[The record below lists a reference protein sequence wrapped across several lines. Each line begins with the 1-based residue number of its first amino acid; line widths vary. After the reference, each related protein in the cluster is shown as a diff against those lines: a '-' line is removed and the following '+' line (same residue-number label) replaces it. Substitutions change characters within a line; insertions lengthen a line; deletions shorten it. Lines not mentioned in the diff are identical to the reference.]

1 MIRPRSLLA
10 FELGWRLWIGVYG
23 AVTTSYTRKP
33 HNRRRQRKATAT
45 VAASI
50 ATLIGVASPA
60 AADPWG
66 TGGTHTGWKPD
77 ANPHTY
83 CFRIGQLG
91 ATDRNRVHDTYD
103 ITDQNS
109 DMNALHLTTCTVDTD
124 VWWGE
129 VNLGLYRGEYECI
142 TRNGSTCA
150 SADVRMDT
158 TELQDSGDMG
168 GTYDSNFR
176 KTACHENG
184 HSMGLTHYKTEPFM
198 DPPLGQQDC
207 MISGPVNND
216 AIWRVYAAHHKDHI
230 NNDAF

>member
-1 MIRPRSLLA
+1 MTSHAREPRAGLARRKAAVAVGTSVAALLA
-10 FELGWRLWIGVYG
+10 
-23 AVTTSYTRKP
+23 
-33 HNRRRQRKATAT
+33 
-45 VAASI
+45 AAP
-50 ATLIGVASPA
+50 PA
-60 AADPWG
+60 GSDPWG
-66 TGGTHTGWKPD
+66 DGNADTGWRPD

-91 ATDRNRVHDTYD
+91 TADRNRVHDTNT

-109 DMNALHLTTCTVDTD
+109 QMNALHLTSCTVDTD

-129 VNLGLYRGEYECI
+129 VNLGLYRGQYECI
-142 TRNGSTCA
+142 TRSGSTCL
-150 SADVRMDT
+150 SSDVRMDT
-158 TELQDSGDMG
+158 TELQDDGGLG

-184 HSMGLTHYKTEPFM
+184 HSMGLTHYKVAAFP
-198 DPPLGQQDC
+198 DPPAGQHDC

-216 AIWRVYAAHHKDHI
+216 GTWRVYSGHHKDHI